1 MSDLVPEAARSGA
14 ASGGAGAEASRTVA
28 AIVNPVKGD
37 VMRVRQAIARH
48 AYDSGAGRPL
58 WFETTREDEGAGAAA
73 RAVEAGAQH
82 IVVSGGDGTV
92 RAVTGA
98 LRHTGVSLAI
108 VPSGTGN
115 LLARNL
121 GLPIG
126 DAEAAVDIAFNGID
140 RVVDVGLAEFTDPE
154 GQVTEHPFMVV
165 AGMGVDAAMIA
176 NTSPLLKQ
184 KLGWIAYVD
193 GVLRSVTT
201 SKPVKAKLRIERPG
215 GEDTVKSFEAHSTL
229 IGNVGALPGGVELI
243 PGARIDDGVLDVA
256 VMHPKTAFG
265 WLHIGRRILWENH
278 VLGSTALG
286 RKLITYRSR
295 VLPNVLEYSRG
306 ALITVA
312 LAEPVRAELDGDE
325 IGWVRAGLFRAD
337 AASLIVRVPR

>member
-1 MSDLVPEAARSGA
+1 MSDRV
-14 ASGGAGAEASRTVA
+14 ASATIA

-48 AYDSGAGRPL
+48 AYDTGAGKPL
-58 WFETTREDEGAGAAA
+58 WFETSVEDEGAGAAA
-73 RAVEAGAQH
+73 EAVEAGVKQV
-82 IVVSGGDGTV
+82 IVSGGDGTV
-92 RAVTGA
+92 RAVAGA
-98 LRHTGVSLAI
+98 LRHTGISLSI

-126 DAEAAVDIAFNGID
+126 NADAAVEVAFTGTD
-140 RVVDVGLAEFTDPE
+140 RIVDVGLAAFTDPD
-154 GQVTEHPFMVV
+154 GALVEHPFMVV
-165 AGMGVDAAMIA
+165 AGVGVDAAMIA
-176 NTSPLLKQ
+176 NTSPALKQ
-184 KLGWIAYVD
+184 RFGWVAYVD
-193 GVLRSVTT
+193 GVLRSVTS
-201 SKPVKAKLRIERPG
+201 SKPVKARLRIDRPG
-215 GEDTVKSFEAHSTL
+215 REATEHTFNAHSVL

-278 VLGSTALG
+278 ILGNSALG

-306 ALITVA
+306 PLITVA
-312 LAEPVRAELDGDE
+312 LDAPLRAELDGDE
-325 IGWVRAGLFRAD
+325 IGWVRAGTFRTD
-337 AASLIVRVPR
+337 TASLIVRVP